1 MQRFDLYRASSPA
14 EAAAIFRERGE
25 GGLFLAGGT
34 DLLVQIKE
42 AHRPVRYVVSLNTM
56 EDLDGIAEEHGAL
69 VIGARSR
76 MAQVAAHPTVVQ
88 RFSALAD
95 GAGVVGSI
103 QTRHMAT
110 IGGNVCNAAPSADTS
125 PPLAV
130 LDASLE
136 VMGAAGERAISIGD
150 FWTGPGRTVLQP
162 GELVTRIRLS
172 RPGERSGSHY
182 QRHTPRKVMDIA
194 AVGTAVYLE
203 LDAEGTCTLA
213 RVALGAVAPTVIRAP
228 QTEALLV
235 GKRIDEAVA
244 SEAGSMAAS
253 EARPISDQRGS
264 AEFRRHLVGVMTK
277 QSVLRALERAH
288 G

>member
-1 MQRFDLYRASSPA
+1 MRRFDYYRASSPA

-25 GGLFLAGGT
+25 GGVFLAGGT

-42 AHRPVRYVVSLNTM
+42 AHRPVRYVVSLGGM
-56 EDLDGIAEEHGAL
+56 EGLSGITEEHGAL
-69 VIGARSR
+69 LVGARVP
-76 MAQVAAHPTVVQ
+76 MAQVAAHPAVMQ

-130 LDASLE
+130 LDATLE
-136 VMGAAGERAISIGD
+136 VMGAAGEREIAIGD

-162 GELVTRIRLS
+162 GELVTTIRLP

-203 LDAEGTCTLA
+203 LDPEGTCTLA

-235 GKRIDEAVA
+235 GKRIDDATA
-244 SEAGSMAAS
+244 AAAGAIAAS

-264 AEFRRHLVGVMTK
+264 AEFRRHLVEVMTK
-277 QSVLRALERAH
+277 QSVLRAAERAH